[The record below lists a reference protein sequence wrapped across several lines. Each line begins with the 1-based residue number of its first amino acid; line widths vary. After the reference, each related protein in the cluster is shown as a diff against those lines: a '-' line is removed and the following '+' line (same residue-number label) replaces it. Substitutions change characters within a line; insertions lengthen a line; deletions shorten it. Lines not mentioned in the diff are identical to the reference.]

1 MVTYKTLSISSPVAR
16 FISGLVIASIFA
28 CQLITPATARAE
40 DEGFVCAAV
49 MPCNPDGTVMQQFDQ
64 GQCAPMYRSQCLS
77 RLTNDV
83 QEALVICKEKLKATQ
98 ESLAGT
104 RRQLRDMR
112 KKAAARR

>member
-1 MVTYKTLSISSPVAR
+1 MVTYKNPSVSLPIAR
-16 FISGLVIASIFA
+16 FISGLVIAGIFA

-49 MPCNPDGTVMQQFDQ
+49 MPCNPDGTVMEQFDH

-83 QEALVICKEKLKATQ
+83 QEDLVVCKEKLKTTQ
-98 ESLAGT
+98 ESLAGM